1 MESVLDYTDG
11 EGVFE
16 AFVVGDDAAVRSPAL
31 LICPAWD
38 GPNDT
43 LRDLARELAKPG
55 LVAIVLD
62 VYGKG
67 IRGQIDG
74 DNNHLMAPLLAD
86 RALLRRRLIAGFE
99 LARALPFVDPT
110 RIVAF
115 GPCFGGLCALDLA
128 RASPPGLVAAIA
140 VHAPLTAP
148 PGPTRAIASRV
159 LVLHGW
165 EDPTAPPNDVLAF
178 ARELTAA
185 GADWQL
191 HAYGHAMHAFT
202 FRGAQAPERGLLYD
216 PRAASRAQRAMTQF
230 LDEVLA

>member
-1 MESVLDYTDG
+1 MESVLEYSDG
-11 EGVFE
+11 DGVFE
-16 AFVVGDDAAVRSPAL
+16 AFVVSDDVTSRAPAI

-38 GPNDT
+38 GPNEI
-43 LRDLARELAKPG
+43 LRDHARGFAKTG

-67 IRGQIDG
+67 IRGRIDG
-74 DNNHLMAPLLAD
+74 DNSHLMAPLLAD
-86 RALLRRRLIAGFE
+86 RALLRRRLLAGFE
-99 LARALPFVDPT
+99 LARSFPAVDPS

-148 PGPTRAIASRV
+148 PWPGGAIAARV

-165 EDPTAPPNDVLAF
+165 EDPTAPASDVVALAQ
-178 ARELTAA
+178 ELTTA

-202 FRGAQAPERGLLYD
+202 FPGAQFPERGLLYD
-216 PRAASRAQRAMTQF
+216 PRAASRAQRAIEQF
-230 LDEVLA
+230 LAEVLA